1 MSAAARGRRA
11 AHCAD
16 RMHAQKTGERTGS
29 RPKPPEAGAR
39 SASLEPGRAPGY
51 SDHHSCSRPSPK
63 RREANRGGRSKP
75 RFGRLELRG
84 HVAAEIDVVGI
95 ERQYGGALSEVELGK
110 VGPDHVRRRGELEEV
125 AFVGQVAD

>member
-1 MSAAARGRRA
+1 MSAAARGRRS

-51 SDHHSCSRPSPK
+51 SDHHSCSLAKVS
-63 RREANRGGRSKP
+63 SSP
-75 RFGRLELRG
+75 RFLWTTSKR
-84 HVAAEIDVVGI
+84 D
-95 ERQYGGALSEVELGK
+95 
-110 VGPDHVRRRGELEEV
+110 
-125 AFVGQVAD
+125 

>member
-11 AHCAD
+11 AHRAD

-51 SDHHSCSRPSPK
+51 SDHHSCSLALRHRRGREYRSPSILLTRGTRPMPLSTAVIAYESE
-63 RREANRGGRSKP
+63 EA
-75 RFGRLELRG
+75 
-84 HVAAEIDVVGI
+84 A
-95 ERQYGGALSEVELGK
+95 
-110 VGPDHVRRRGELEEV
+110 RRRLMALGYAPDV
-125 AFVGQVAD
+125 AHEIAVYLAQSTDLPE